1 MAKSELQYF
10 MEIQRK
16 VMERE
21 YSILQACLKK
31 SGKQAPPFSSFV
43 PEWIRLRASD
53 FRKWFVACKGEIQL
67 DTFQYRPGY
76 FKVVLF
82 PKPDKGSL

>member
-21 YSILQACLKK
+21 YSILQACLHKCGKK
-31 SGKQAPPFSSFV
+31 VPSFSSFAQ
-43 PEWIRLRASD
+43 EWVRLRAVD
-53 FRKWFVACKGEIQL
+53 FREWFAACNGEIHL
-67 DTFQYRPGY
+67 DTFQYRPDY

-82 PKPDKGSL
+82 SKAE

>member
-21 YSILQACLKK
+21 YDILLTCLQKCGEK
-31 SGKQAPPFSSFV
+31 APPFSLFV

-53 FRKWFVACKGEIQL
+53 FRNWFVACKGEIRL

-76 FKVVLF
+76 FKVILF
-82 PKPDKGSL
+82 PKPDKESL

>member
-21 YSILQACLKK
+21 YSILQACLQKC
-31 SGKQAPPFSSFV
+31 GKQALPFSSFALL
-43 PEWIRLRASD
+43 WIHLRGGD
-53 FRKWFVACKGEIQL
+53 FRQWFAACKGEMRL
-67 DTFQYRPGY
+67 DTFQYRPDY
-76 FKVVLF
+76 FRVVLF
-82 PKPDKGSL
+82 SKPNKGSL